1 MALPLAR
8 LRHLIEMALTRPA
21 DAASTEAVRVL
32 ARMCTPLAL
41 ALVGLVALLD
51 GALPLALAGGVLFA
65 TMGGFAPRLPQ
76 SLAAIVVGQ
85 ALVGLTITLNTA
97 LTGLPLHL
105 DTNMLF
111 FAMLASIVIMS
122 DFRALFWA
130 AVTISIHH
138 AVLLGFAPTLVFP
151 DADLGFNLSR
161 LAFHS
166 VISLLEFLAL
176 GYMLA
181 RRHELSALAA
191 NRTEAAQEA
200 ARKAQDALSLA
211 ESEKTRAEQALV
223 QAQKAGARA
232 AKAQKTAET
241 ALRDNQEARA
251 ERQRLRERGD
261 AERAQRETALDILL
275 TVFEAHLEDLAK
287 GNLSTRINEELDD
300 AYLVLRDSFNQSM
313 ATLGAAIE
321 DVRTQSG
328 EMQGLSG
335 EIAASA
341 TDLAGRTER
350 QAATLAD
357 VARTVNTL
365 AGSLSETTSREAA
378 EGVDIVQQAVEAM
391 QDIERSAGEIDKI
404 TSVIDDIAFQTN
416 LLALNAGVEAA
427 RAGEAGRG
435 FAIVASEVRALAQR
449 SSNAAREINQFI
461 LRSNQQVQS
470 GADLVRR
477 TGAALGGI
485 KTSVDTITGRLHAS
499 ARAVQSQSDHL
510 ARVNRAISDLETV
523 TQQNA
528 AMFEETTAANTQ
540 LSERARVLSD
550 LVQTFVTARSRRSA
564 QYGARAFPPPSTA
577 APLQRTG

>member
-1 MALPLAR
+1 
-8 LRHLIEMALTRPA
+8 MALTRPA

-41 ALVGLVALLD
+41 ALVGLVAFLG

-65 TMGGFAPRLPQ
+65 AMGGLAPRLPQ

-251 ERQRLRERGD
+251 ERQRLRERED
-261 AERAQRETALDILL
+261 AERAQREAALDILL

-287 GNLSTRINEELDD
+287 GNLSTRIDEELDD

-365 AGSLSETTSREAA
+365 AGSLETVASDSTDAQSLSETTSREAA

-435 FAIVASEVRALAQR
+435 FAIVAAEVRALAQR
-449 SSNAAREINQFI
+449 SSNAAREINQLI